1 MQSVKHLSAVRIQRL
16 QRPNK
21 KTVSGHDET
30 IANVVFIAVVV
41 GSAAIVV
48 KWLPLTILNN
58 APEGLRDLGQ
68 ISLA

>member
-1 MQSVKHLSAVRIQRL
+1 LKILSVKHLSAVRIQRL

-48 KWLPLTILNN
+48 K
-58 APEGLRDLGQ
+58 
-68 ISLA
+68 